1 MAEQEQELGQEL
13 GLCFQRRFLAAR
25 QLRGFPWPELEQRL
39 RSAPGSSLLADI
51 LHQTVLHPLCVKYP
65 PSIKYRR
72 CFLTELI
79 KKHEST
85 TAEPLDELYNTLADI
100 LNEKESTRCYRN
112 YLLPTGES
120 VTLSES
126 EAIISQGTTG
136 LVTWDAALHLAEWAM
151 ENSTV
156 FSNRTVLELGSGIG
170 FTGLAICKTCNPK
183 AYIFSD
189 YHHCVLKQLVENI
202 RLNGFAVQPGTT
214 DLIQPKS
221 EGQEAE
227 GKNYQ
232 QPKLIVAELDWGSV
246 TEKQLLDL
254 QPDVIIAADV
264 VYDPEITA
272 SLIGM
277 LQKLST
283 FRADGKPPEVY
294 IAFTIRN
301 PDTYHLF
308 QAELDKV
315 GIGWQIIPAHSTS
328 IFLYDTQS
336 NVTILQLFI

>member
-1 MAEQEQELGQEL
+1 MFCLHADRKSQMRQQSKRNRKEKGEGELT
-13 GLCFQRRFLAAR
+13 
-25 QLRGFPWPELEQRL
+25 
-39 RSAPGSSLLADI
+39 I
-51 LHQTVLHPLCVKYP
+51 LHPLCVKYP

-85 TAEPLDELYNTLADI
+85 TAEPLDELYDTLADI
-100 LNEKESTRCYRN
+100 LNEEESTRCYKN

-189 YHHCVLKQLVENI
+189 YHHCVLKQLMDNI
-202 RLNGFAVQPGTT
+202 CLNGFAVEPETI
-214 DLIQPKS
+214 DLIQTKS

-227 GKNYQ
+227 GMNYQ

-254 QPDVIIAADV
+254 QTDVIIAADV
-264 VYDPEITA
+264 VYDPEITL

-315 GIGWQIIPAHSTS
+315 GIGWQIIPAHSNS

-336 NVTILQLFI
+336 NITILQLFI